1 MMIRNDQMSR
11 DHMNPSILRSSIMRA
26 TSTVCAT
33 AMAYFPPACA
43 RRLADEPLFSCFFH
57 YPPRPDPGQTGTRL
71 AHPRPLPPCPS
82 GRGALYSGYMEIV
95 LPILVVLAML
105 AVLASLFGGIIN
117 MAIGGDPKR
126 SNMFMRYR
134 VWLQGL
140 ALLLFAVFMMLYRR

>member
-1 MMIRNDQMSR
+1 
-11 DHMNPSILRSSIMRA
+11 
-26 TSTVCAT
+26 
-33 AMAYFPPACA
+33 
-43 RRLADEPLFSCFFH
+43 
-57 YPPRPDPGQTGTRL
+57 
-71 AHPRPLPPCPS
+71 
-82 GRGALYSGYMEIV
+82 MEFV

-140 ALLLFAVFMMLYRR
+140 ALLLFAIFMMLYRR

>member
-1 MMIRNDQMSR
+1 
-11 DHMNPSILRSSIMRA
+11 
-26 TSTVCAT
+26 
-33 AMAYFPPACA
+33 
-43 RRLADEPLFSCFFH
+43 
-57 YPPRPDPGQTGTRL
+57 
-71 AHPRPLPPCPS
+71 
-82 GRGALYSGYMEIV
+82 MEIV

>member
-1 MMIRNDQMSR
+1 
-11 DHMNPSILRSSIMRA
+11 
-26 TSTVCAT
+26 
-33 AMAYFPPACA
+33 
-43 RRLADEPLFSCFFH
+43 
-57 YPPRPDPGQTGTRL
+57 
-71 AHPRPLPPCPS
+71 
-82 GRGALYSGYMEIV
+82 MEYV

-105 AVLASLFGGIIN
+105 AMLASLFGGIIN